1 VFSHSNAELN
11 LLLEL
16 VIGIVLLLFQLF
28 LGLELLVPEVLHVV
42 LLVGA
47 LLVQHTH
54 SLSVLVQVDQVAV
67 NLVLPGES
75 LDGLLLSNLVLQVLS
90 LSQNL
95 FLVSL
100 LALLLVVLAFLG
112 PKVSLEWQLLKLSV
126 LGFPHVIVF
135 NLLIELLLNL
145 VGLGFVY
152 FLLDLEISVVSVN
165 PRKMLLNDLFV
176 LLLGVVHRVFVAVE
190 GFLQGLCLVR
200 VAVLHHF
207 DVLLGFD
214 VAGIEERLDIACRY
228 SSVFSQSARWS
239 RRNTTVL

>member
-1 VFSHSNAELN
+1 MFSHSNAELN

-126 LGFPHVIVF
+126 LGFPHV
-135 NLLIELLLNL
+135 L
-145 VGLGFVY
+145 
-152 FLLDLEISVVSVN
+152 
-165 PRKMLLNDLFV
+165 
-176 LLLGVVHRVFVAVE
+176 
-190 GFLQGLCLVR
+190 
-200 VAVLHHF
+200 
-207 DVLLGFD
+207 
-214 VAGIEERLDIACRY
+214 
-228 SSVFSQSARWS
+228 
-239 RRNTTVL
+239 

>member
-126 LGFPHVIVF
+126 LGFPHV
-135 NLLIELLLNL
+135 L
-145 VGLGFVY
+145 
-152 FLLDLEISVVSVN
+152 
-165 PRKMLLNDLFV
+165 
-176 LLLGVVHRVFVAVE
+176 
-190 GFLQGLCLVR
+190 
-200 VAVLHHF
+200 
-207 DVLLGFD
+207 
-214 VAGIEERLDIACRY
+214 
-228 SSVFSQSARWS
+228 
-239 RRNTTVL
+239 